1 MKINQSKGKQVAS
14 AVLAGVLAM
23 GMCVPAVSFSALV
36 SPGVAIAANSSV
48 SAATNS
54 ELSISNFTY
63 DGSDSHSCDY
73 VGELNVSST
82 VSGDD
87 LNIKIAGYGG
97 DSYCPPDGA
106 FRVGFDTDWVSN
118 VPVSRLTSTDGGYI
132 ATIKLADIAAAYN
145 LSAGNSVE
153 CKLYLSDYDYTVR
166 LGSVSF
172 TLTATAAAPV
182 EKTYSLNVTKDSSRG
197 GVVAFENN
205 KVMASYDANQAG
217 DTAILNYF
225 KVGEKTAMFDFD
237 PNHSDKII
245 ATIDVSDLGVG
256 THPFSVYGTDD
267 TNGTELEGTLV
278 ISTPTTPITLALKT
292 PGASAR
298 MTSDAT
304 LATGTSYTAIKV
316 FDADITGKYGD
327 ENAPKGTNI
336 KFANGV
342 TADVIKAAGDPDFLD
357 DVDTAHR
364 DLTNAQNAAEY
375 LNANITHQPGVGLAA
390 SDYGMALAKRLIA
403 AGADT
408 KTIVADG
415 DKVQL
420 DGEGYY
426 LIVKTDDLN
435 GENTAAT
442 SPIFAALDEGDNEIT
457 LKVAIPTITKEI
469 QEDDETG
476 TWGDEA
482 DHTLNQAVNYRLIG
496 TIAENVDAFATYEYN
511 FKDSWDA
518 TKLALHA
525 DSVKVVVKTADTINE
540 ADGST
545 VPGTEINITDAVRAG
560 IKTDTNGELQVNIAD
575 LKAVYPALVA
585 TDQVIVTYT
594 AEQCGTTASPEGIIN
609 TAKLEYANNPVFA
622 SKGTTPEVSVK
633 DYSYALKIHK
643 VDNST
648 NESLEGV
655 EFSIKNTAGKYLA
668 LVDDEVVE
676 QDEAYAWVTDAD
688 GRIVVDGVDADTYT
702 VAETKALDSYDKID
716 ADILVSFD
724 ATDRD
729 AVVNGLQS
737 TTDLVKADDEA
748 TAANGVNQIVVANVK
763 QIPLPSTGEMGI
775 ALVIFLAVAA
785 GIYAVSRRRKQEE
798 ARTLVI

>member
-1 MKINQSKGKQVAS
+1 MSPGDGWMGSVGIADMATGSYPVAIELKDGSKDAQGTLTIS
-14 AVLAGVLAM
+14 EAGV
-23 GMCVPAVSFSALV
+23 VS
-36 SPGVAIAANSSV
+36 
-48 SAATNS
+48 
-54 ELSISNFTY
+54 
-63 DGSDSHSCDY
+63 
-73 VGELNVSST
+73 
-82 VSGDD
+82 
-87 LNIKIAGYGG
+87 
-97 DSYCPPDGA
+97 
-106 FRVGFDTDWVSN
+106 
-118 VPVSRLTSTDGGYI
+118 
-132 ATIKLADIAAAYN
+132 
-145 LSAGNSVE
+145 
-153 CKLYLSDYDYTVR
+153 
-166 LGSVSF
+166 
-172 TLTATAAAPV
+172 
-182 EKTYSLNVTKDSSRG
+182 
-197 GVVAFENN
+197 
-205 KVMASYDANQAG
+205 
-217 DTAILNYF
+217 
-225 KVGEKTAMFDFD
+225 
-237 PNHSDKII
+237 
-245 ATIDVSDLGVG
+245 
-256 THPFSVYGTDD
+256 
-267 TNGTELEGTLV
+267 
-278 ISTPTTPITLALKT
+278 LALKT

-298 MTSDAT
+298 MTSDNT

-316 FDADITGKYGD
+316 FDADVTGKYGD
-327 ENAPKGTNI
+327 ENAPKGTNLAHCYDDSYLQYVFTESTDYPALKAAFDEEVAAGTFSADDFKNAQ
-336 KFANGV
+336 KFAEFINR
-342 TADVIKAAGDPDFLD
+342 
-357 DVDTAHR
+357 HM
-364 DLTNAQNAAEY
+364 
-375 LNANITHQPGVGLAA
+375 THQPGVDLIAG
-390 SDYGMALAKRLIA
+390 SFGIELAKA
-403 AGADT
+403 FMNGAGATNPDT
-408 KTIVADG
+408 IKTIVADG

-457 LKVAIPTITKEI
+457 LKVAIPTITKQI

-482 DHTLNQAVNYRLIG
+482 DHTLNQVVNYRLIG
-496 TIAENVDAFATYEYN
+496 TIADNVDAFAAYEYN

-525 DSVKVVVKTADTINE
+525 DSVKVVVKTADTITE
-540 ADGST
+540 DGT
-545 VPGTEINITDAVRAG
+545 ETPGTETDITDAVKALTNG
-560 IKTDTNGELQVNIAD
+560 IKTDEAGKLEVNITD
-575 LKAVYPALVA
+575 LKAVYPTLAA

-643 VDNST
+643 VDNAT
-648 NESLEGV
+648 KESLAGV

-668 LVDDEVVE
+668 LVDGEVVE

-702 VAETKALDSYDKID
+702 VAETKALDSYDKIN

-737 TTDLVKADDEA
+737 TTDLVKADDTA
-748 TAANGVNQIVVANVK
+748 TAANGVNQIVIANVK

-798 ARTLVI
+798 TRTLVI